1 MMTNG
6 RQRMSSLASRRAAPS
21 VLVLFALLAI
31 LCTSAAAQQSEE
43 SIFRLVT
50 FQTTGELRLGATEGN
65 GQKDIVDIHN
75 AILALKAA
83 GAPEVNNLAYIPA
96 DMRSLI
102 EVGDSA
108 VNALKTVYRAA
119 LAHKTSGHLVDPGGE
134 RRVFHPSTSVRLR
147 TPITNP
153 SKMFGLAGNYR
164 REGETQEAAVPP
176 TPATPPAEGGQAG
189 GGLGRQPDR
198 TLPSIFLKSVSALV
212 GPEDEIVMTDLLKD
226 GYPSSHEAELAF
238 IIGKR
243 AKNVSEADAMDYVFG
258 YTVHNDVSGRTL
270 RTGASSSEGSAMTK
284 GMDTFAPTGPYIT
297 LKDDVPDP
305 YNLKMETKLNGV
317 VFDMPNAH
325 TKYMRH
331 RIPATLSL
339 LSHIMTLLPGDIIAT
354 GVPAPTAQLEDGDTV
369 EIYIERLGTLR
380 NYVVKYASKSSD

>member
-119 LAHKTSGHLVDPGGE
+119 LAHKTSGHLVDPGG
-134 RRVFHPSTSVRLR
+134 
-147 TPITNP
+147 
-153 SKMFGLAGNYR
+153 
-164 REGETQEAAVPP
+164 
-176 TPATPPAEGGQAG
+176 GGRGRG
-189 GGLGRQPDR
+189 GGGGPPHPGAPAGRRGPGRRRPGSPAGPDA
-198 TLPSIFLKSVSALV
+198 PI
-212 GPEDEIVMTDLLKD
+212 DLLEV
-226 GYPSSHEAELAF
+226 GECA
-238 IIGKR
+238 
-243 AKNVSEADAMDYVFG
+243 
-258 YTVHNDVSGRTL
+258 GR
-270 RTGASSSEGSAMTK
+270 
-284 GMDTFAPTGPYIT
+284 
-297 LKDDVPDP
+297 
-305 YNLKMETKLNGV
+305 
-317 VFDMPNAH
+317 
-325 TKYMRH
+325 
-331 RIPATLSL
+331 
-339 LSHIMTLLPGDIIAT
+339 
-354 GVPAPTAQLEDGDTV
+354 
-369 EIYIERLGTLR
+369 
-380 NYVVKYASKSSD
+380 